1 MEVHYP
7 EGDAVLVYD
16 GNRTTPEQVIKAVN
30 NTLPDVEIFIDN
42 DHPLPR

>member
-16 GNRTTPEQVIKAVN
+16 GNRTTPERVVQALHDI
-30 NTLPDVEIFIDN
+30 LPSVEIFIEADR
-42 DHPLPR
+42 PLP

>member
-16 GNRTTPEQVIKAVN
+16 GDRTTPERVGQALHDIF
-30 NTLPDVEIFIDN
+30 PDMEFFIDT
-42 DHPLPR
+42 DRPFQ

>member
-16 GNRTTPEQVIKAVN
+16 GNRTTSERVVQALHDA
-30 NTLPDVEIFIDN
+30 LPDVEIFIKADR
-42 DHPLPR
+42 PLP